1 MESSFANSGN
11 NLSADGQLEQPSD
24 VNNSNTA
31 TGAYEPLIETDF
43 ISSGFASGLLL
54 KIKPKPKI
62 PAEAIAIDINF
73 ISAS

>member
-1 MESSFANSGN
+1 MESSFASCGN

-31 TGAYEPLIETDF
+31 TGAYEPVIETDL
-43 ISSGFASGLLL
+43 ISSGFATGLLL
-54 KIKPKPKI
+54 EIEPKLKI